1 MSTAQAIVEDEVREL
16 VRRRGIDPVAEGGA
30 VRQLV
35 DEVVGDY
42 RDRAVT
48 AALPPLGDPSHI
60 TRRVVDAV
68 AGFGPLQP
76 FLDDPEIEEIWIN
89 EPGRVFVA
97 RRGRSQLTTLILTSD
112 EVADLVERMLRSSGR
127 RIDLSTP
134 FVDAMLP
141 DGSRLHVVIPAITRQ
156 HMAVNIRKFVLG
168 LTSLD
173 DLVAAGSVT
182 DQVVGFLEASVV
194 AGLNV
199 LVSGG
204 THVGKTTLLNALC
217 GAIPGR
223 EHVVTVE
230 EVFELA

>member
-76 FLDDPEIEEIWIN
+76 FLDDPETEEIGIN
-89 EPGRVFVA
+89 E
-97 RRGRSQLTTLILTSD
+97 
-112 EVADLVERMLRSSGR
+112 ADRCSS
-127 RIDLSTP
+127 
-134 FVDAMLP
+134 
-141 DGSRLHVVIPAITRQ
+141 
-156 HMAVNIRKFVLG
+156 LG
-168 LTSLD
+168 
-173 DLVAAGSVT
+173 VAARS
-182 DQVVGFLEASVV
+182 
-194 AGLNV
+194 
-199 LVSGG
+199 
-204 THVGKTTLLNALC
+204 
-217 GAIPGR
+217 
-223 EHVVTVE
+223 
-230 EVFELA
+230 